1 MIDSADVLAQVLD
14 ARDPMGTRSKTVESY
29 LKKEKPHKQLIF
41 ILNKCDLLPPAVVVR
56 LLLCYFFKK
65 NFQQIEHF

>member
-41 ILNKCDLLPPAVVVR
+41 ILNKCDLLPPAVVV
-56 LLLCYFFKK
+56 
-65 NFQQIEHF
+65 